1 MPSLNLNL
9 RLTEFVTAIKI
20 RLGLPVYDCNGPPTV
35 QMLQWYNGF
44 TEQYGAQKKSRSIL
58 ALSSW
63 VMGGRGALTI
73 FTVTRSSSLYE
84 SMREEERSS
93 QEDPEVSWGLPR
105 VSEAPTSSLVMVSRV
120 EGRDWL
126 LPLTGVKDRRFSLE
140 GDEEKAGGR
149 SREVSA
155 IPFLLLIW
163 VGVEGASSS
172 WEPRGWRCRGRWR
185 RSRGAE

>member
-1 MPSLNLNL
+1 MPSLNRNL
-9 RLTEFVTAIKI
+9 RLTEFFTAIKI
-20 RLGLPVYDCNGPPTV
+20 RLGLP
-35 QMLQWYNGF
+35 
-44 TEQYGAQKKSRSIL
+44 
-58 ALSSW
+58 
-63 VMGGRGALTI
+63 
-73 FTVTRSSSLYE
+73 
-84 SMREEERSS
+84 
-93 QEDPEVSWGLPR
+93 SWGLPR

>member
-1 MPSLNLNL
+1 
-9 RLTEFVTAIKI
+9 
-20 RLGLPVYDCNGPPTV
+20 
-35 QMLQWYNGF
+35 
-44 TEQYGAQKKSRSIL
+44 
-58 ALSSW
+58 
-63 VMGGRGALTI
+63 
-73 FTVTRSSSLYE
+73 
-84 SMREEERSS
+84 MREEERSS

-172 WEPRGWRCRGRWR
+172 WEPRGAEERLVGATSGVGGGGWSLRRWEEVGWVVGERVGGKGGRLGVGGG
-185 RSRGAE
+185 GAEGG